1 MDWLELDLPQTFV
14 LPWIYIVRKNS
25 SSNWLKS
32 LVHVVDCAVLL
43 NITCIR
49 WDQGLLQPN
58 EAWNATHGN
67 AQQGLA
73 KYPWGRHST
82 WKPLSSVFPHRAGPV
97 VLPLLPDI
105 SFFPLPLWVI
115 MLWRSKLLWCRWAA
129 WPVNIS
135 LSSEMLKKNMN
146 FEVSKRWK
154 YHSLF
159 AYIKLSNISYF
170 LLGKHLEL
178 SSTKNPCSKSLYLV
192 TN

>member
-32 LVHVVDCAVLL
+32 LVHAVDCAVLL

-135 LSSEMLKKNMN
+135 LSSEMLKKKHE
-146 FEVSKRWK
+146 FWG
-154 YHSLF
+154 
-159 AYIKLSNISYF
+159 IKTLKISPFICIHQVVKYF
-170 LLGKHLEL
+170 LL
-178 SSTKNPCSKSLYLV
+178 SSWNASWTIEYEKSM
-192 TN
+192 